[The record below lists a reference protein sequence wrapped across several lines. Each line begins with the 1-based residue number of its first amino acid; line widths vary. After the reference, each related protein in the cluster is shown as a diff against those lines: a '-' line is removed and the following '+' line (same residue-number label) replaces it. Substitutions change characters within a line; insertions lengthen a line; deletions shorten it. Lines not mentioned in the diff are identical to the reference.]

1 MKLLKKLSISILPK
15 LLLALMLVQ
24 FHFPSQIFCIEAN
37 GSTSIEIAPLGN
49 CTTVEE
55 NSISSETTQISQNCT
70 QSHQD
75 SVTCHNCT
83 DIPLKQEIS
92 LSRSDSE
99 QVTLKVLN
107 PSYFDLYAGEYK
119 PYIPY
124 PTQTLQ
130 PFPLQTPN
138 FVYHPHQTLESIILL
153 I

>member
-1 MKLLKKLSISILPK
+1 MKLKKKVIFSFITK
-15 LLLALMLVQ
+15 LLLAVILVQ
-24 FHFPSQIFCIEAN
+24 FHFPSQIFCIEAD

-55 NSISSETTQISQNCT
+55 NSVSSAITQISQNCT

-83 DIPLKQEIS
+83 DIPLKQETS
-92 LSRSDSE
+92 LSRSDYE
-99 QVTLKVLN
+99 QATLKVLS
-107 PSYFDLYAGEYK
+107 PSYFNLYAGEYK

>member
-1 MKLLKKLSISILPK
+1 MKLKKKVIFSFITK
-15 LLLALMLVQ
+15 LLLAVILVQ
-24 FHFPSQIFCIEAN
+24 FHFPSQIFCIEAD

-55 NSISSETTQISQNCT
+55 NSVSSAITQISQNCN

-75 SVTCHNCT
+75 SVTCKNCT
-83 DIPLKQEIS
+83 DIPLKQETS

-99 QVTLKVLN
+99 QATLKVLS
-107 PSYFDLYAGEYK
+107 PSYFNLYAGEYK

>member
-1 MKLLKKLSISILPK
+1 MNLKKKTMTSFITK
-15 LLLALMLVQ
+15 VLLALILVQ
-24 FHFPSQIFCIEAN
+24 FHFPSQIFCIEAD

-55 NSISSETTQISQNCT
+55 NSISSAITQISQNCN
-70 QSHQD
+70 QPHQD
-75 SVTCHNCT
+75 SVTCNNCT

-99 QVTLKVLN
+99 QATLKALS
-107 PSYFDLYAGEYK
+107 PSYFSLYAGEYK

-124 PTQTLQ
+124 PTQTLLPLQ
-130 PFPLQTPN
+130 LQTPQ